1 MQEPVGVRSDRYEAA
16 VPPPPPPPAGAPPA
30 YDEQLT
36 STQTTVTPVAY
47 RMRTLVWL
55 ILVVVDVIL
64 GLRFIF
70 YAAGANDVGFA
81 HAMYVIGTAL
91 DAPFRGIF
99 NVTAATAG
107 HPLQWADV
115 LAIAVYSIAAWI
127 VTRVMVI
134 GATPPSTTRAPV

>member
-1 MQEPVGVRSDRYEAA
+1 MEEPIGVRSDRVDATA
-16 VPPPPPPPAGAPPA
+16 PPPPPPAAGYTAP
-30 YDEQLT
+30 YGDRVT

-47 RMRTLVWL
+47 RMRSLVWL
-55 ILVVVDVIL
+55 LLAIVDVIL

-81 HAMYVIGTAL
+81 HAMYVIGAAL

-99 NVTAATAG
+99 NVTSATAG
-107 HPLQWADV
+107 HPLQWADI
-115 LAIAVYSIAAWI
+115 LAIVVYTIAAWI

-134 GATPPSTTRAPV
+134 GAAPPATTRTAL